1 MVNAKNF
8 VIETQGPVAFLEQVD
23 YSLYPN
29 PVTSILNY
37 QYVLNDEASTEVIL
51 YDMTGKIVKYV
62 GQIENERSASFEIDT
77 YDLMPGVYYLGMK
90 AQSLKGN
97 IKQTLKIIKL

>member
-1 MVNAKNF
+1 M
-8 VIETQGPVAFLEQVD
+8 IHTDGPVAFLEQID
-23 YSLYPN
+23 FSLYPN
-29 PVTSILNY
+29 PVSTILNY
-37 QYVLNDEASTEVIL
+37 HFVLNDEASTDVIL
-51 YDMTGKIVKYV
+51 YDMTGKVVKYV
-62 GQIENERSASFEIDT
+62 GHIKNERSASFEIDT